1 VTQSLKAFNTNVL
14 QCDTP
19 LATYAH
25 LAPSEPIAHPGRGM
39 PVLSSTVHIARHAFF
54 LSWAQ
59 TIFCFLF
66 HAPLHGAVVWQ
77 ALWLA
82 HGGAFFGSR
91 TCQDPCRREALNRAV
106 QRCDP
111 PSLKYMTIHYCS
123 HQPISMG
130 KFRIQPCSRALPNGA
145 FGAQVS
151 VASGRG
157 SASTDRVMRF
167 LPEFATPDA
176 ASQYA
181 LDEGMLWVERQT
193 SKPILL

>member
-1 VTQSLKAFNTNVL
+1 MLIS
-14 QCDTP
+14 
-19 LATYAH
+19 
-25 LAPSEPIAHPGRGM
+25 
-39 PVLSSTVHIARHAFF
+39 
-54 LSWAQ
+54 SWAQ
-59 TIFCFLF
+59 TIFCFLLTHLCTVMF
-66 HAPLHGAVVWQ
+66 CGRPPGLHIGGVFWQ
-77 ALWLA
+77 
-82 HGGAFFGSR
+82 
-91 TCQDPCRREALNRAV
+91 QDMPRPVPPHSPKGVKKAAR
-106 QRCDP
+106 P
-111 PSLKYMTIHYCS
+111 PSLKYMTIQYCS

-167 LPEFATPDA
+167 VPEFATPAA

>member
-1 VTQSLKAFNTNVL
+1 MS
-14 QCDTP
+14 
-19 LATYAH
+19 TYAH
-25 LAPSEPIAHPGRGM
+25 LAPSELIAHLGRGK
-39 PVLSSTVHIARHAFF
+39 PVLSSNVKIVRHDF

-77 ALWLA
+77 ALRPGHMAL
-82 HGGAFFGSR
+82 FGSR
-91 TCQDPCRREALNRAV
+91 TSQDWAAAQPSKEPTR
-106 QRCDP
+106 RCDP
-111 PSLKYMTIHYCS
+111 PSLKYMTNHYCS

-130 KFRIQPCSRALPNGA
+130 EFRIQPCSRALPNGA

-151 VASGRG
+151 VASGHG
-157 SASTDRVMRF
+157 STSTDHVMRF
-167 LPEFATPDA
+167 VPEFATPAA

-181 LDEGMLWVERQT
+181 LDEGMLWVEHQT

>member
-1 VTQSLKAFNTNVL
+1 ML
-14 QCDTP
+14 
-19 LATYAH
+19 
-25 LAPSEPIAHPGRGM
+25 
-39 PVLSSTVHIARHAFF
+39 F

-82 HGGAFFGSR
+82 YGGAFLAAG
-91 TCQDPCRREALNRAV
+91 RAKTRAAAQPSKGPV

-167 LPEFATPDA
+167 VPEFATPDA

-193 SKPILL
+193 SRPILL

>member
-1 VTQSLKAFNTNVL
+1 
-14 QCDTP
+14 
-19 LATYAH
+19 
-25 LAPSEPIAHPGRGM
+25 M
-39 PVLSSTVHIARHAFF
+39 PVLSSTVHIARHAY

-82 HGGAFFGSR
+82 HGGAFLAAGHAK
-91 TCQDPCRREALNRAV
+91 TRAAAQPSTGPV
-106 QRCDP
+106 QRCDL

-167 LPEFATPDA
+167 VPEFATPDA

>member
-1 VTQSLKAFNTNVL
+1 MITNVL
-14 QCDTP
+14 QCVTP

-25 LAPSEPIAHPGRGM
+25 LAPCEPIAHPGRGM
-39 PVLSSTVHIARHAFF
+39 PVLSSTVHIARHAFKAGPRRF
-54 LSWAQ
+54 FASLFMHLCTVRLFAKLCSWHSRE
-59 TIFCFLF
+59 L
-66 HAPLHGAVVWQ
+66 
-77 ALWLA
+77 
-82 HGGAFFGSR
+82 FGSR
-91 TCQDPCRREALNRAV
+91 TCQEPFRQTAPQRALCAV
-106 QRCDP
+106 RP
-111 PSLKYMTIHYCS
+111 PSLKYMTTSYCS

-167 LPEFATPDA
+167 VPEFATPAA

-181 LDEGMLWVERQT
+181 LDEGVLWVERQT
-193 SKPILL
+193 TKPILL

>member
-1 VTQSLKAFNTNVL
+1 MTQSLKAFKTNVL
-14 QCDTP
+14 QWGTP

-39 PVLSSTVHIARHAFF
+39 PVLSSTVHIARQAFSKLGSDDFLLPFSCTSARCCCLAGLVACTWGRFLAAGHAKTRAA
-54 LSWAQ
+54 AQ
-59 TIFCFLF
+59 PSKGPT
-66 HAPLHGAVVWQ
+66 
-77 ALWLA
+77 
-82 HGGAFFGSR
+82 R
-91 TCQDPCRREALNRAV
+91 
-106 QRCDP
+106 RCDP

-167 LPEFATPDA
+167 VPEFATPDA

>member
-1 VTQSLKAFNTNVL
+1 MLFQAGPRRFFASFLTHLCTVL
-14 QCDTP
+14 LLVKPCGLLMGALFWQQD
-19 LATYAH
+19 
-25 LAPSEPIAHPGRGM
+25 M
-39 PVLSSTVHIARHAFF
+39 PRPV
-54 LSWAQ
+54 
-59 TIFCFLF
+59 
-66 HAPLHGAVVWQ
+66 PLHKPPRGPKKVA
-77 ALWLA
+77 
-82 HGGAFFGSR
+82 R
-91 TCQDPCRREALNRAV
+91 
-106 QRCDP
+106 P
-111 PSLKYMTIHYCS
+111 PSLKYMTISYCS

-167 LPEFATPDA
+167 LPEFATPAA

-193 SKPILL
+193 TKPILL

>member
-1 VTQSLKAFNTNVL
+1 MTQSLKAFNTNVL

-25 LAPSEPIAHPGRGM
+25 LALREPIAHPGRGM
-39 PVLSSTVHIARHAFF
+39 PVLSSTVHIARHAFSKLGPDDF
-54 LSWAQ
+54 LLPFSCTSARCCGLAGLVACSW
-59 TIFCFLF
+59 
-66 HAPLHGAVVWQ
+66 GR
-77 ALWLA
+77 
-82 HGGAFFGSR
+82 FFGSR
-91 TCQDPCRREALNRAV
+91 TCQTRAAAQPSKGPV

-111 PSLKYMTIHYCS
+111 PSLKYMTIHHCS

-167 LPEFATPDA
+167 VPEFATPDA

-193 SKPILL
+193 SRPILL

>member
-1 VTQSLKAFNTNVL
+1 ML
-14 QCDTP
+14 
-19 LATYAH
+19 
-25 LAPSEPIAHPGRGM
+25 
-39 PVLSSTVHIARHAFF
+39 F

-66 HAPLHGAVVWQ
+66 HAPLHGAVVRQ
-77 ALWLA
+77 ALQLA
-82 HGGAFFGSR
+82 FKGAFWQ
-91 TCQDPCRREALNRAV
+91 QDMPNRSAQQPLTGPLCAV
-106 QRCDP
+106 RP
-111 PSLKYMTIHYCS
+111 PSLKYMTLFYCS

-167 LPEFATPDA
+167 VPEFATPAA

-181 LDEGMLWVERQT
+181 LNEGVLWVERQT
-193 SKPILL
+193 SKPIVY

>member
-1 VTQSLKAFNTNVL
+1 MLFDRAG
-14 QCDTP
+14 P
-19 LATYAH
+19 
-25 LAPSEPIAHPGRGM
+25 R
-39 PVLSSTVHIARHAFF
+39 RF
-54 LSWAQ
+54 LSFLL
-59 TIFCFLF
+59 THLCTVMFCGR
-66 HAPLHGAVVWQ
+66 PPGLHIGGVFWQQDMPRPEPQHGPREGPQAV
-77 ALWLA
+77 
-82 HGGAFFGSR
+82 R
-91 TCQDPCRREALNRAV
+91 
-106 QRCDP
+106 P
-111 PSLKYMTIHYCS
+111 PSLKYMTLHYCS

-151 VASGRG
+151 VASGHG

-167 LPEFATPDA
+167 VPEFATPAA

>member
-1 VTQSLKAFNTNVL
+1 
-14 QCDTP
+14 
-19 LATYAH
+19 
-25 LAPSEPIAHPGRGM
+25 M
-39 PVLSSTVHIARHAFF
+39 PVLSSTVHIARHAY

-59 TIFCFLF
+59 TIFCFPFMHLCTVRLF
-66 HAPLHGAVVWQ
+66 AKLCSWHSREL
-77 ALWLA
+77 
-82 HGGAFFGSR
+82 FGSR
-91 TCQDPCRREALNRAV
+91 TCQEPFGQTAPKRALCAV
-106 QRCDP
+106 RP
-111 PSLKYMTIHYCS
+111 PSLKYMTIFYCS

-167 LPEFATPDA
+167 VPEFATPAA

-193 SKPILL
+193 TKPILL

>member
-1 VTQSLKAFNTNVL
+1 MHLCTVL
-14 QCDTP
+14 
-19 LATYAH
+19 LF
-25 LAPSEPIAHPGRGM
+25 GRPCG
-39 PVLSSTVHIARHAFF
+39 
-54 LSWAQ
+54 
-59 TIFCFLF
+59 
-66 HAPLHGAVVWQ
+66 LHMGA
-77 ALWLA
+77 L
-82 HGGAFFGSR
+82 FGSR
-91 TCQDPCRREALNRAV
+91 TCQDPCRREALKRAV

-167 LPEFATPDA
+167 VPEFATPDA
-176 ASQYA
+176 ANQYA